1 MERYEVIVAG
11 TTVNIYNTKEEAE
24 ERLNEVKNS
33 FLAMVHPIDCMYI
46 KKVKKVLDK

>member
-11 TTVNIYNTKEEAE
+11 TTVNTYNTKKEAE
-24 ERLNEVKNS
+24 ERLNEIKNS

-46 KKVKKVLDK
+46 KEVKKSA